1 MGKIRPNSGLVSTEQ
16 IAKIVANQ
24 KLKIFV
30 KGGEFYSDKINQV
43 LAELGP
49 QLHTLY
55 LIHAEEVD
63 QAAVRSVARSCPNLA
78 TLGLYLCDF
87 VDTSSSTAETAADP
101 EQEFYHRR
109 WGNELSSECTV
120 CSTNLKTNK
129 EIEQKFGFTEK

>member
-1 MGKIRPNSGLVSTEQ
+1 MGKIRPNSSLVSTEQ
-16 IAKIVANQ
+16 TANLLRI
-24 KLKIFV
+24 KSFKPIV

-63 QAAVRSVARSCPNLA
+63 QAAVRSLARSCPNLA

-87 VDTSSSTAETAADP
+87 VDTAANTAETAADP

-109 WGNELSSECTV
+109 WAERIIIGMRSL
-120 CSTNLKTNK
+120 
-129 EIEQKFGFTEK
+129 

>member
-63 QAAVRSVARSCPNLA
+63 QAAVRSLARSCPNLA

-87 VDTSSSTAETAADP
+87 VDTAANTAETAADP

-109 WGNELSSECTV
+109 WG
-120 CSTNLKTNK
+120 
-129 EIEQKFGFTEK
+129 EQIIIRMRSL

>member
-1 MGKIRPNSGLVSTEQ
+1 MKISGRGQ
-16 IAKIVANQ
+16 
-24 KLKIFV
+24 
-30 KGGEFYSDKINQV
+30 GGEFYSDKINQV

-129 EIEQKFGFTEK
+129 EIEQKGLTEK

>member
-1 MGKIRPNSGLVSTEQ
+1 MGSLQAGLFLQNKSP
-16 IAKIVANQ
+16 
-24 KLKIFV
+24 KLLRIKSFKPIL

-63 QAAVRSVARSCPNLA
+63 QAAVRSLARSCPNLA

-87 VDTSSSTAETAADP
+87 VDTAATTAETAADP

-109 WGNELSSECTV
+109 WGNE
-120 CSTNLKTNK
+120 
-129 EIEQKFGFTEK
+129 

>member
-1 MGKIRPNSGLVSTEQ
+1 M
-16 IAKIVANQ
+16 
-24 KLKIFV
+24 
-30 KGGEFYSDKINQV
+30 

-101 EQEFYHRR
+101 EQEFFHRR

-129 EIEQKFGFTEK
+129 EIEQKFVFTEK